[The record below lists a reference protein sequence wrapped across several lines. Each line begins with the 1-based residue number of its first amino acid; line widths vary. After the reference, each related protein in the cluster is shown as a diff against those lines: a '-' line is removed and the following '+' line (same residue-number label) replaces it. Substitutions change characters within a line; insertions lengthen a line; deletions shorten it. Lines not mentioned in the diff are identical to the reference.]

1 MLLSNSTGATQ
12 TDKRD
17 PDPVVELKLRDFSLT
32 IVVHWGHDFGH
43 SCKGTC
49 VHQKERHDL
58 SSHEMYVCY
67 LTCDLEYGGNMPADK
82 LMPCRG
88 HYLSS
93 EEGQTVAQSKINEF
107 VRINLCLPQILHSNF
122 VRPDPSQQ

>member
-67 LTCDLEYGGNMPADK
+67 LTCDLEYGGNMPADAVGII
-82 LMPCRG
+82 CRRKKDR
-88 HYLSS
+88 
-93 EEGQTVAQSKINEF
+93 Q
-107 VRINLCLPQILHSNF
+107 LHSQKSTNLF
-122 VRPDPSQQ
+122 A